1 MSFKALESLFSIPKG
16 HLAVS
21 GDVFGHHL
29 VGTTGIWW
37 VKTNDAVKQCWD
49 HFPTTKNYLIQ
60 NADPAEIRK
69 EPYHAP
75 PALT

>member
-21 GDVFGHHL
+21 GGVFGHNMA
-29 VGTTGIWW
+29 GATGIWW
-37 VKTNDAVKQCWD
+37 VKTSDAVKQCWD

-60 NADPAEIRK
+60 NTDPAEIRK
-69 EPYHAP
+69 EPCRAP
-75 PALT
+75 PALI